1 MAQQVTVVLVDDL
14 DGSAAAE
21 TVDFELDGRSYEV
34 DLSADNAGKLRDA
47 LAPFA
52 AAARRVGKAP
62 RQRST
67 QTARPEAN
75 RDKTPAIR
83 QWALANGHKV
93 SQRGRISAS
102 VIQAYNESNA
112 RPAEIIE
119 DSKKRKTASKVASP
133 FSSKQ
138 AAS

>member
-14 DGSAAAE
+14 DGSTAAE
-21 TVDFELDGRSYEV
+21 TLDFELDGRSYEV
-34 DLSADNAGKLRDA
+34 DLSTDNAGKLRNA

-62 RQRST
+62 RQRSA

-75 RDKTPAIR
+75 RDKTSAIR

-112 RPAEIIE
+112 NPAEIIE
-119 DSKKRKTASKVASP
+119 ASKKPKTASKVESP

-138 AAS
+138 VAS